1 MKKVILRF
9 ITDEKFV
16 AKDIGSL
23 RGYIGNIFINEVM
36 FHNHIDK
43 YNFLYQSSKIQ
54 YKLIDGN
61 LAILALGDEAAQ
73 LLKDKVI
80 LIDSLNI
87 NGNIIKI
94 NEKKYEEEEIALAV
108 TDDIFKYKFD
118 SLWIALNQENYKKY
132 QNGELTLER
141 ALKNN
146 LVELFKM
153 CGVWADKEI
162 KVKGEFKPNAF
173 QKKDVKMIGFSGWF
187 VTNINIPNYVG
198 IGKSKSLG
206 FGTVVRDE

>member
-1 MKKVILRF
+1 
-9 ITDEKFV
+9 
-16 AKDIGSL
+16 
-23 RGYIGNIFINEVM
+23 M

-54 YKLIDGN
+54 YKLINGH
-61 LAILALGDEAAQ
+61 LAILALGDEAIQ
-73 LLKDKVI
+73 LLKDKVAV
-80 LIDSLNI
+80 IDSLNI

-94 NEKKYEEEEIALAV
+94 NEKKYEEEEISLAV
-108 TDDIFKYKFD
+108 TEDIFKYKFD

-162 KVKGEFKPNAF
+162 KVKGEFKPNTF

-187 VTNINIPNYVG
+187 VTNINIPDYVG